1 MDVLDVID
9 QKLVNS
15 MDITYQPG
23 KGNKLVPYIVPR
35 DCVKAMNVLCSQ
47 QIRHD
52 VGVAA
57 DNPFVCANTVQ
68 RPCIRLGYSDI
79 HVLFGRSRPS
89 STECH
94 EQPWKNQHTLRYP

>member
-23 KGNKLVPYIVPR
+23 KGNKLVPCLVPR
-35 DCVKAMNVLCSQ
+35 DCVKAMNLLCNQ
-47 QIRHD
+47 QIRQD
-52 VGVAA
+52 VGVAT
-57 DNPFVCANTVQ
+57 DNPFVFANTE
-68 RPCIRLGYSDI
+68 LSKD
-79 HVLFGRSRPS
+79 HVLGWDTVKYILVGRSGQS

-94 EQPWKNQHTLRYP
+94 E